1 MSDIWSG
8 IGVDIKQDEGEW
20 LYRVGAEVRGPL
32 AHRLLVEKLLRGD
45 IALDTMVAREGTQ
58 FYELGQVQAFAPYLA
73 KAEQLRDQRQA
84 AERRK
89 HMLLILVPV
98 VVLLVGVGCYM
109 YHLYHVRLQQQ
120 RERERQ
126 QRIEL
131 ANKPPPPLAPHLGLV
146 ALVSLGSESDVM
158 IHHNAPHGKRRG
170 HLGGGRPHGEEDEN
184 EEVQSCKLTQQ
195 EIFGT
200 LRASLGKI
208 NVCVEDE
215 RKRDTQNWLPQ
226 SLELE
231 FVVRPSGKVAEFAVT
246 DRHYRTGPMNNC
258 LIKAFNTIIFPSSS
272 GANCPVTIPIK
283 IGK

>member
-32 AHRLLVEKLLRGD
+32 AHRLLVDKLLRGE

-58 FYELGQVQAFAPYLA
+58 FYELGQVQAFAPYVA
-73 KAEQLRDQRQA
+73 KAQELHDQREA
-84 AERRK
+84 AARRK
-89 HMLLILVPV
+89 HVVLVLVPV
-98 VVLLVGVGCYM
+98 VLFVLGVGAYM

-120 RERERQ
+120 REHERQ
-126 QRIEL
+126 LRIEQ

-146 ALVSLGSESDVM
+146 ALVSLGSESDVK
-158 IHHNAPHGKRRG
+158 IRHTLPHGKSKG
-170 HLGGGRPHGEEDEN
+170 HLGKGRGEEDDN

-200 LRASLGKI
+200 MRNSLGKI

-226 SLELE
+226 TLELE

-258 LIKAFNTIIFPSSS
+258 LIKAFNTIMFPSSS